1 MKIKWGNVILL
12 AIFMLACLNLGYV
25 FVTLC
30 TSLACLT
37 WYGVIDTILSLFV
50 ASLIGEYLNEQMQ

>member
-30 TSLACLT
+30 TSLATLT
-37 WYGVIDTILSLFV
+37 WYGLLETMFSLFI
-50 ASLIGEYLNEQMQ
+50 ASFIGNYFIDEME